1 MICQTNESG
10 SKKDKSESKKVIS
23 AHKFMLAIA
32 ISCPVFYGMFYG
44 QMAETTV
51 RPY

>member
-10 SKKDKSESKKVIS
+10 SKKDESESKKVIS
-23 AHKFMLAIA
+23 AHKFVLAIA
-32 ISCPVFYGMFYG
+32 ISRPVFYCMFYG
-44 QMAETTV
+44 EMAETTV